1 MVIFLDRAANFHVVG
16 ARVDGGGCVWKFTFP
31 QEPALAQKKNTVL
44 ILHTVYTNYITNFLL
59 FVPTYG
65 NKILNVF
72 RVVL

>member
-1 MVIFLDRAANFHVVG
+1 VEIYFSAGTR
-16 ARVDGGGCVWKFTFP
+16 TST
-31 QEPALAQKKNTVL
+31 KKNTVL